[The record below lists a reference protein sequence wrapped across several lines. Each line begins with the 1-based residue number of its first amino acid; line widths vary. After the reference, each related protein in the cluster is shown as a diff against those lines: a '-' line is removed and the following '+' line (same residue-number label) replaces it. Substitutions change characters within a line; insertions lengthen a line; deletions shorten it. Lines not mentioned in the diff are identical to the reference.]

1 MGLLHLVDVDKAV
14 AHVQACA
21 NFDGGYGTSPGAESH
36 AGQVFTCVG
45 ALAIAG
51 RLDLVNQDR
60 LGAWLSERQCK
71 NGGLNGRPEKKED
84 VCYSWWVMST
94 MAMLDKL
101 HWIDRDKLAS
111 FILQCQVRTVL
122 MAGRRH
128 FASTAVTDPCQ
139 DPDEG
144 GLADRPGDRVDVF
157 HTVFGIAGLSLLNYP
172 GLDPVDPV

>member
-1 MGLLHLVDVDKAV
+1 LLHLVDVDKAV

-111 FILQCQVRTVL
+111 FILQCQ
-122 MAGRRH
+122 
-128 FASTAVTDPCQ
+128 

-172 GLDPVDPV
+172 GLDPVDPVYCMPPSVTRRCLGRPG